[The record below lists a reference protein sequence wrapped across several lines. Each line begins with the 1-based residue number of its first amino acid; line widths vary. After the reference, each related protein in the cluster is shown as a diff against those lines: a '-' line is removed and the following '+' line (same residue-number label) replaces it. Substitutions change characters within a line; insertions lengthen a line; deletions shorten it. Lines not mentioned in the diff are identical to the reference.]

1 MLNTELAQLLR
12 AAATRLDAIGNTT
25 STPTLEAPPSAAP
38 ASAPNRSESPA
49 PPGTQRGLCT
59 FWEVGLTLKGR
70 PKGRLGLQWRENGQ
84 VKREFFSTYD
94 EKLLARIDPVPKG
107 VPVDVTLKQW
117 NDTFVIEDVVVR
129 RDREVA

>member
-25 STPTLEAPPSAAP
+25 STTPLQAAPAAP

-49 PPGTQRGLCT
+49 PEGTLRGLCT
-59 FWEVGLTLKGR
+59 FWEVGTTMKGK

-84 VKREFFSTYD
+84 VKREFYSTYD
-94 EKLLARIDPVPKG
+94 ERLLCKIDPVPTG
-107 VPVDVTLKQW
+107 VPVEVTLKPW
-117 NDTFVIEDVVVR
+117 NDTHVIADVVVR